1 MNDPLDELY
10 FDWLRVKVLPP
21 RDHKFEDLLLLLYK
35 TEFTWVILNDR
46 NRAADGVELRY
57 DFLRETNYP
66 RDKNWIEQ
74 PCSILEM
81 LVGFAQRAA
90 FQTDMPVRDWF
101 WKMIENLRL
110 DEFAWFEDGQE
121 SVIQERLNT
130 FLDRTYDRN
139 GNGGL
144 FPIRR
149 AKEDQRKVEIWYQ
162 FCEYVQAESL
172 I

>member
-1 MNDPLDELY
+1 MNDSLDDLY
-10 FDWLRVKVLPP
+10 FDWLRVKVLAP
-21 RDHKFEDLLLLLYK
+21 RDHNYEDLLMLLFK

-46 NRAADGVELRY
+46 NRAADGIELRF

-66 RDKNWIEQ
+66 REEAWVGE

-81 LVGFAQRAA
+81 LIGFAQRAA
-90 FQTDMPVRDWF
+90 FQTDWPVRDWF
-101 WKMIENLRL
+101 WRMIENLRL
-110 DEFAWFEDGQE
+110 SDYRQLSPGDELT
-121 SVIQERLNT
+121 IQRLLDT
-130 FLDRTYDRN
+130 FLWRTYDRN

-144 FPIRR
+144 FPMRHP
-149 AKEDQRKVEIWYQ
+149 KDDQRKVEIWYQ